1 MTGLGWFLAIVA
13 AVAIVVAIVIGDQA
27 TKVRRELECYKKSF
41 SELSGLLVNI
51 EQKQL
56 EFDKLQLKINRNN
69 EELEDL
75 EEKLN
80 HQFQFYNK
88 LCDDTSEA
96 RVQLAKTQTED
107 LTLQSGYEKKM
118 QALEAAYKEKTIRLN
133 QEFQDRIKELDER
146 YSESAENYELE
157 YARRKELLE
166 EEYNALLRSV
176 HEQQTILRI
185 ALEQNRQDHEDEGRH
200 CLVIPEVDRREVAEL
215 FDVCGHIRN
224 PLPLCKAIY
233 DIYFKVPVANL
244 INDLGVKGVTGIYK
258 ITDMTS
264 GKMYIGQSVDLG
276 ERWRQHIKRGVG
288 AEAGTISGSKLYSA
302 MYSNKLWNFKF
313 ELLEET
319 DKDNLNA
326 REKYWIAY
334 FNAVEY
340 GYNMKG

>member
-1 MTGLGWFLAIVA
+1 MNELGWFLVFVAALAIVF
-13 AVAIVVAIVIGDQA
+13 AIIVGNQA
-27 TKVRRELECYKKSF
+27 TIVRRELECYKKSF
-41 SELSGLLVNI
+41 HD
-51 EQKQL
+51 L
-56 EFDKLQLKINRNN
+56 ETLEGAVDLQRAENEKLQAKINRFNQ
-69 EELEDL
+69 ELEGL
-75 EEKLN
+75 EQKLN
-80 HQFQFYNK
+80 SQFQTYNS
-88 LCDDTSEA
+88 LCEQTSEA
-96 RVQLAKTQTED
+96 KISLTKTQTED
-107 LTLQSGYEKKM
+107 LVLQSGYEKKI
-118 QALEAAYKEKTIRLN
+118 QALDAAYKEKETRLN
-133 QEFQDRIKELDER
+133 QSYVDRIKELDKK
-146 YSESAENYELE
+146 YSESAENYAAEF
-157 YARRKELLE
+157 AHKKEMLE
-166 EEYNALLRSV
+166 EEYNALLQSV
-176 HEQQTILRI
+176 HEQQIILRI

-244 INDLGVKGVTGIYK
+244 INDLGVKGITGIYK

-319 DKDNLNA
+319 DKDSLNA